1 MDDRAILERLV
12 IDRWF
17 INNNLDPGCL
27 NAFDHVEH
35 GVLPEVVGPG
45 FHDKTVCADNLWLH
59 VDDLLRDKV
68 LAGGIGV
75 HYRAD
80 KVLRYVLVVRQQL
93 LRIFGQ
99 AISTIAKARVVVM
112 VANAGIE
119 ADALDDLSRV
129 QPLGCGIGI
138 QLVEERHA
146 QGEVGVGE

>member
-1 MDDRAILERLV
+1 MEFTRAKGWLENEYPHSFVLKSLDDI
-12 IDRWF
+12 
-17 INNNLDPGCL
+17 
-27 NAFDHVEH
+27 EH
-35 GVLPEVVGPG
+35 GVLPEVVGPSL
-45 FHDKTVCADNLWLH
+45 HNEAICADNLRLH
-59 VDDLLRDKV
+59 VDDLLCYEV
-68 LAGGIGV
+68 LAGGIRV

-80 KVLRYVLVVRQQL
+80 EVLRHVLVVRQQL

-112 VANAGIE
+112 VANAGIK

-138 QLVEERHA
+138 QFVEERHA